1 MHGTVRDPNKESSV
15 GHLKALPGASERLKL
30 FAADLLEVR
39 STLPQTGCQEVTPST
54 VYKNA
59 RLWSTYSSAAD
70 RGSIAFG
77 SLVLHFWL
85 LASVQAD
92 LVDDPAPQ

>member
-39 STLPQTGCQEVTPST
+39 D
-54 VYKNA
+54 A
-59 RLWSTYSSAAD
+59 
-70 RGSIAFG
+70 
-77 SLVLHFWL
+77 LHRR
-85 LASVQAD
+85 AS
-92 LVDDPAPQ
+92 PAPRKCTESHGYGARMSHRMQLTVEA